1 MARVCK
7 WNSKLGR
14 VAVDLLTYFDDT
26 RGTAPTESSSK
37 LVGRLIVSRLN
48 YLGLPDQ
55 GKERLPPSRVQ
66 GVWAGVVVKTV
77 CREVRLMVSQER

>member
-14 VAVDLLTYFDDT
+14 VAVDIVTYFDET
-26 RGTAPTESSSK
+26 RGTTPTESSSK
-37 LVGRLIVSRLN
+37 LVDRLIVSRLN

-55 GKERLPPSRVQ
+55 DKERLPPSRVP
-66 GVWAGVVVKTV
+66 GVWAGVIVKTI
-77 CREVRLMVSQER
+77 CREVHLMVS